1 MGSLYLRGNT
11 WWMTFN
17 RNGKQ
22 FRVSSGTDNKSIAK
36 GKLKIETQKAM
47 SGSFIPPDKRKI
59 TIADL
64 VTDLLAH
71 FERVGKSAFKADC
84 KSRWDSRLKATFG
97 DAKAADLGTAGMNA
111 YRDEWAATGK
121 SHTTINRDLQVLR
134 RAYKLAA
141 ECEPPK
147 VERIPKFKL
156 MKEDNA
162 RKVFISEEQVDKL
175 RMAASREGLWA
186 RVLIE
191 MAMLYGWRRGELLS
205 LRTQDVN
212 LAENTIRLQTS
223 KNGEPREV
231 PMTTSIKT
239 LITPLVIN
247 GSPSDSLFP
256 IIDFRCFWRR
266 LCKGIATPGKA
277 GITFHDFRRTAART
291 KRAAGV
297 SESVVMEL
305 QGWKTSA
312 MFRRYAIVNNADKMK
327 ALQMQEE
334 SRTIQ

>member
-1 MGSLYLRGNT
+1 
-11 WWMTFN
+11 MTFN
-17 RNGKQ
+17 HNGRQ
-22 FRVSSGTDNKSIAK
+22 FRISCATDNKSVAK
-36 GKLKIETQKAM
+36 GKLKQEIQKTLATN
-47 SGSFIPPDKRKI
+47 FVAPDKRKI
-59 TIADL
+59 TVSDL

-71 FERVGKSAFKADC
+71 FERIGKATFKADC
-84 KSRWDSRLKATFG
+84 LSRWEGRLKVTFG
-97 DAKAADLGTAGMNA
+97 GMRAADLGTTAMNA
-111 YRDEWAATGK
+111 YRDTWAGTGK

-134 RAYKLAA
+134 RAYRLAA

-191 MAMLYGWRRGELLS
+191 MAHLYGWRRGELLS
-205 LRTQDVN
+205 LRVQDVN

-231 PMTTSIKT
+231 PMTSSIKT

-247 GSPSDSLFP
+247 GSPSDPLFP

-266 LCKGIATPGKA
+266 LCKGIATPGKK
-277 GITFHDFRRTAART
+277 GITFHDFRRSSARA

-297 SESVVMEL
+297 SESVVMQL

-312 MFRRYAIVNNADKMK
+312 MFRRYCIVDNADKMK
-327 ALQMQEE
+327 ALEMQEE